1 MTTIPPYGPSGP
13 GGPGSPGGPGHPGGP
28 AMPAASERQCTWHPD
43 RATVLSCSRCG
54 RPACAECLM
63 PASVG
68 FHCRA
73 CVAEARAASAASA
86 PRTVVGAR
94 MAGGRAFRPRI
105 TYGLIAIN
113 LLVFVV
119 IAAQARSLSN
129 FNPSSVYFG
138 SALVPMVVADGE
150 WWRLITSGFLHLSIS
165 HIALNMLALYFVG
178 PGLERVLGTWRYLS
192 LYLLS
197 LLGGSA
203 AVMLFAAHNSVTG
216 GASGAIFGLMGAL
229 LVTLKRLKLDMRQ
242 AGTVIALNLIAT
254 FAIPG
259 ISWQA
264 HLGGLVVGALV
275 GAALV
280 YAPAANRLRW
290 QVAACVGVGVVL
302 IALIVVKDATLG
314 EWVCANTTNPNLTCY
329 SPN

>member
-1 MTTIPPYGPSGP
+1 MTMYPPQGQ
-13 GGPGSPGGPGHPGGP
+13 
-28 AMPAASERQCTWHPD
+28 AMCTWHPE
-43 RATVLSCSRCG
+43 RVTVLSCSRCG

-68 FHCRA
+68 FHCRG
-73 CVAEARAASAASA
+73 CVAEARAASAATA

-94 MAGGRAFRPRI
+94 VAGAVTGRAFKPRI

-113 LLVFVV
+113 VLVFAV
-119 IAAQARSLSN
+119 IAAQARSLSD
-129 FNPSSVYFG
+129 FNPSTVYFG

-178 PGLERVLGTWRYLS
+178 LGLERVLGTWRYLA

-197 LLGGSA
+197 LLGGST
-203 AVMLFAAHNSVTG
+203 AVMLFASHNSVTG

-280 YAPAANRLRW
+280 YAPAVNRLRW
-290 QVAACVGVGVVL
+290 QVGACVGVGVVL
-302 IALIVVKDATLG
+302 IALIVAKDLALG
-314 EWVCANTTNPNLTCY
+314 QWVCANTTNPNLTCY